1 MDCWRSKQLWN
12 LSQLSSDESFLREL
26 VRIAAELGFEYCAYT
41 MRSPVPMVA
50 PRLAGLNNY
59 PGEWQRLYAERNYGA
74 IDPTLARGAA
84 SVLPFVWTDALFA
97 DTGAFRAEARA
108 HGLEVGWSQSC
119 YDGKG
124 SGGLLTLARSRD
136 PVTDAE
142 LRQKTHRMSWLA
154 QVTHETLSERM
165 LAKLLP
171 ESSVCLTTREVDVLR
186 WTADGRT
193 SSEVSEILEIS
204 ERTVNFHI
212 NNTLAKLNALNK
224 TAAVVKAA
232 RLGLL

>member
-1 MDCWRSKQLWN
+1 MDCWRRKQLWN
-12 LSQLSSDESFLREL
+12 LSHMDSDEAFLQEL

-41 MRSPVPMVA
+41 MRSPLPMVA
-50 PRLAGLNNY
+50 PRVVGLNNY
-59 PGEWQRLYAERNYGA
+59 PAAWQRLYCERNYGA

-84 SVLPFVWTDALFA
+84 SVLPFVWTEALFA
-97 DTGAFRAEARA
+97 QAGQFRAEARA

-136 PVTDAE
+136 PVSDTE
-142 LRQKTHRMSWLA
+142 LRLKTHRMSWLA
-154 QVTHETLSERM
+154 QVTHETLAERM
-165 LAKLLP
+165 LAKLSP
-171 ESSVCLTTREVDVLR
+171 ESAVCLTTREVDVLR

-193 SSEVSEILEIS
+193 SSEVSDILAIS

>member
-1 MDCWRSKQLWN
+1 MDCWRSKQLST
-12 LSQLSSDESFLREL
+12 LSHLASDDTFLGEL
-26 VRIAAELGFEYCAYT
+26 QRIAGELGFEYCAYT

-50 PRLAGLNNY
+50 PRVVGLNNF
-59 PGEWQRLYAERNYGA
+59 PLAWQRLYAARNYGA
-74 IDPTLARGAA
+74 CDPTLARGAA
-84 SVLPFVWTDALFA
+84 SVLPFVWTEELFA
-97 DTGAFRAEARA
+97 HTPAMRDDMRA

-119 YDGKG
+119 YDGRG
-124 SGGLLTLARSRD
+124 AGGLLTLARSRD

-142 LRQKTHRMSWLA
+142 LRLKTHRMSWLA
-154 QVTHETLSERM
+154 QVTHETLAERM
-165 LAKLLP
+165 LAKLSP
-171 ESSVCLTTREVDVLR
+171 ESSVSLTTREIDVLR

-193 SSEVSEILEIS
+193 SSEVSEILAIS

-232 RLGLL
+232 RLGFL

>member
-1 MDCWRSKQLWN
+1 MECWRRRQLAS
-12 LSQLSSDESFLREL
+12 LSDMGSDDAFLREL
-26 VRIAAELGFEYCAYT
+26 VSIAADLGFEYCAYT
-41 MRSPVPMVA
+41 MRSPLPMAA

-59 PGEWQRLYAERNYGA
+59 PREWQRLYAERNYGA
-74 IDPTLARGAA
+74 TDPTLARGAV
-84 SVLPFVWTDALFA
+84 SVLPFVWTEQLFERTLALRS
-97 DTGAFRAEARA
+97 DMRA
-108 HGLEVGWSQSC
+108 HGLEMGWSQSC

-124 SGGLLTLARSRD
+124 SGGLLTLARSHGA
-136 PVTDAE
+136 VTDTE
-142 LRQKTHRMSWLA
+142 LRAKMHRMSWLA
-154 QVTHETLSERM
+154 QVTHETLSDRM
-165 LAKLLP
+165 LARLSP

-193 SSEVSEILEIS
+193 SSEVSEILAIS

-232 RLGLL
+232 RLGFL

>member
-1 MDCWRSKQLWN
+1 MDCWRSKQLST
-12 LSQLSSDESFLREL
+12 LTHTASDETFLHEL
-26 VRIAAELGFEYCAYT
+26 TGIAAELGFEYCAYT
-41 MRSPVPMVA
+41 MRSPVPMAA
-50 PRLAGLNNY
+50 PRIVGINNY
-59 PGEWQRLYAERNYGA
+59 PPAWQRIYAERNYGA
-74 IDPTLARGAA
+74 VDPTLARGAA
-84 SVLPFVWTDALFA
+84 SVLPFVWSEALFA
-97 DTGAFRAEARA
+97 ATPTLREDMRA

-124 SGGLLTLARSRD
+124 SGGLLTLARSRE

-142 LRQKTHRMSWLA
+142 LRQKTARMSWLA
-154 QVTHETLSERM
+154 QASHETLSERM

-171 ESSVCLTTREVDVLR
+171 ESSVCLTTREIDVLR

-193 SSEVSEILEIS
+193 SSEVSMILAIS

-232 RLGLL
+232 RLGFL

>member
-1 MDCWRSKQLWN
+1 MDCWRRQ
-12 LSQLSSDESFLREL
+12 QLSSLSHTPSDEAFLGEL
-26 VRIAAELGFEYCAYT
+26 VSIAADLGFDYCAYI
-41 MRSPVPMVA
+41 MRSPVPMAA

-59 PGEWQRLYAERNYGA
+59 PAAWQRRYAENNYGA

-84 SVLPFVWTDALFA
+84 SVLPFVWNEELFA
-97 DTGAFRAEARA
+97 ATPAFRADARA

-124 SGGLLTLARSRD
+124 AGGLLTLARRSG
-136 PVTDAE
+136 PVTDVE

-154 QVTHETLSERM
+154 QVTHETLAERM

-171 ESSVCLTTREVDVLR
+171 ESSVCLTTREIDVLR

-193 SSEVSEILEIS
+193 SSEVSAILAIS